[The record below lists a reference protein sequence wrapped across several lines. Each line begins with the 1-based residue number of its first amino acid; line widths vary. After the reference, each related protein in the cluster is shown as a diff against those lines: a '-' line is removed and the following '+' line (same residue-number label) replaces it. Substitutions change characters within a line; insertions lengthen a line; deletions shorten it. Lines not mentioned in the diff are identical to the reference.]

1 MYEHLF
7 QFFGLRQNPFH
18 VSPDPRTYF
27 STRAHDLALSELIA
41 GIESRR
47 GLFVLTGEPGTGKT
61 ILLHHLLD
69 WLATRHQSTCYI
81 FQSQLKPT
89 ELLELILQDF
99 GICCDS
105 REKRDMIVAL
115 NHWLVERRRLGDAPV
130 LIIDEAQAVSLRTLH
145 RLNMLLNLEIE
156 GSKLLQ
162 IILVGQPGLDNRLGR
177 PELWQLQQRVIFRS
191 SLAPFSFEETSRYV
205 KSRLEDNGAQEPV
218 FSDESLQAIHLCA
231 QGVPRVVN
239 LLCEHALISAY
250 LEKEKLIGPEVI
262 NRVAAE
268 FELDSH
274 SVVLSEE
281 RVPPGPELPSTAC
294 VHDEGSCIT
303 VTTTITEAVEK
314 IETPDLA
321 KVPATVKWPLEEP
334 AESRAVPAVQEA
346 AVAEIAER
354 NAPLPVA
361 SVATARPLRPAIRPL
376 KSKRSAPRQWPINWK
391 GPNLLQR
398 FAGYWRA
405 VLQSFVQDCTRFI
418 REYTQARKYSGAE
431 QAPLAVHLHQRKAS
445 GRPTGD

>member
-1 MYEHLF
+1 MYQDSF

-18 VSPDPRTYF
+18 VSPDPRSYF
-27 STRAHDLALSELIA
+27 PTRAHDLALSELIA

-47 GLFVLTGEPGTGKT
+47 GLFLLTGEPGTGKT

-69 WLATRHQSTCYI
+69 WLATRQQSTCYI

-99 GICCDS
+99 GISCDS

-115 NHWLVERRRLGDAPV
+115 NHWLVARRRLGDAPV

-145 RLNMLLNLEIE
+145 RLNVLLNLEIA

-162 IILVGQPGLDNRLGR
+162 IILAGQPGLDNRLRR

-191 SLAPFSFEETSRYV
+191 SLAPFSFEETSTYV

-218 FSDESLQAIHLCA
+218 FSDESLRAIHLCA

-250 LEKEKLIGPEVI
+250 LEKEKLIGQEVI
-262 NRVAAE
+262 RRVAAE
-268 FELDSH
+268 FDLDNSN
-274 SVVLSEE
+274 SVVLREE
-281 RVPPGPELPSTAC
+281 RIPPGPELPTTAC
-294 VHDEGSCIT
+294 VHDEGNCIT
-303 VTTTITEAVEK
+303 VTTTIAEAVEK
-314 IETPDLA
+314 IEKPDVA
-321 KVPATVKWPLEEP
+321 KVPPMVKWPLEEA
-334 AESRAVPAVQEA
+334 AESRTLPVVQEVA
-346 AVAEIAER
+346 AGER
-354 NAPLPVA
+354 NAPLSVA
-361 SVATARPLRPAIRPL
+361 SVATALPIKPAIRPPRPI
-376 KSKRSAPRQWPINWK
+376 RSAPRQWPINWK

-405 VLQSFVQDCTRFI
+405 VLRSFVQDCTRFI
-418 REYTQARKYSGAE
+418 HEYTQAREYSGAHP
-431 QAPLAVHLHQRKAS
+431 APLAAHLLHRKAGGRQS
-445 GRPTGD
+445 GD

>member
-1 MYEHLF
+1 MYEDSF

-18 VSPDPRTYF
+18 VSPDPRSYF
-27 STRAHDLALSELIA
+27 PTRAHDLALSELIA

-81 FQSQLKPT
+81 FHSQLKPM

-162 IILVGQPGLDNRLGR
+162 IILAGQLGLDERLRR

-191 SLAPFSFEETSRYV
+191 SLAPFSFEETSTYV
-205 KSRLEDNGAQEPV
+205 KSRLREQ
-218 FSDESLQAIHLCA
+218 
-231 QGVPRVVN
+231 
-239 LLCEHALISAY
+239 
-250 LEKEKLIGPEVI
+250 
-262 NRVAAE
+262 
-268 FELDSH
+268 
-274 SVVLSEE
+274 
-281 RVPPGPELPSTAC
+281 
-294 VHDEGSCIT
+294 
-303 VTTTITEAVEK
+303 
-314 IETPDLA
+314 
-321 KVPATVKWPLEEP
+321 
-334 AESRAVPAVQEA
+334 
-346 AVAEIAER
+346 
-354 NAPLPVA
+354 
-361 SVATARPLRPAIRPL
+361 
-376 KSKRSAPRQWPINWK
+376 
-391 GPNLLQR
+391 
-398 FAGYWRA
+398 WRA
-405 VLQSFVQDCTRFI
+405 RVGIFGRELTGDSPVRAGNTSGGQSFVRTRFNFRLF
-418 REYTQARKYSGAE
+418 REGKVDWAGS
-431 QAPLAVHLHQRKAS
+431 
-445 GRPTGD
+445 D